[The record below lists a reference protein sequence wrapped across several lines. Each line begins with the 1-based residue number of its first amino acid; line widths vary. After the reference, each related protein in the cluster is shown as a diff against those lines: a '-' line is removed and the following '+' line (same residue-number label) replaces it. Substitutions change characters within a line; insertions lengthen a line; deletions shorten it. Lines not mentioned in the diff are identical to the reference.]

1 MDNETKTTNE
11 IRTLN
16 EVGKGNRDL
25 CSTQAVLLEGRKWYK
40 ITIKRLFIIVIPKIL
55 HHVGNLIAKKYKFQL
70 L

>member
-25 CSTQAVLLEGRKWYK
+25 CSTQAVLLEGRK
-40 ITIKRLFIIVIPKIL
+40 
-55 HHVGNLIAKKYKFQL
+55 
-70 L
+70 